1 MAVIMNLVTIPVI
14 PHICA
19 YVSVIMVQ
27 NHRRRMTIVRREMI
41 PTPRRHPRSVVISAY
56 MAEYHRSGIIYRTH
70 NIVRSINI
78 RRSYYFYIVI
88 AIGRNFRYNRSDIL
102 INVRSKDCLDDKNVI
117 IALHC

>member
-27 NHRRRMTIVRREMI
+27 NHRCRMTIVRREMI
-41 PTPRRHPRSVVISAY
+41 PTPRRHPRSVVIPAE

-102 INVRSKDCLDDKNVI
+102 INVRSKDRLDDKNVI